1 MGAHSLSAV
10 KRGTGLKPKTVLVSE
25 RLSSHPAL
33 GSLGHQFITKGD
45 NSGTATKKIHR
56 ARYEGSGE
64 EFPYPLWV
72 HHCPG
77 ISMCSIT
84 WKSGNDFLDI
94 IPKAHKP

>member
-1 MGAHSLSAV
+1 MKVRVKVGAHSLSAV

-25 RLSSHPAL
+25 RLSSHHAL

-72 HHCPG
+72 H
-77 ISMCSIT
+77 
-84 WKSGNDFLDI
+84 WNLYVFNNLEVWQ
-94 IPKAHKP
+94 